1 MSFVYTERLLDAW
14 GNWSKTRNNLGYSS
28 VMGAIVDMG
37 QTSGR
42 RLCRTM
48 RITDD
53 IGLAVDRAITA
64 LEHRSPQLAQT
75 IKLYYLAGLTFE
87 AISKQISVGRE
98 KAAKLLKEAVSWLD
112 AFLLCLGLAK

>member
-14 GNWSKTRNNLGYSS
+14 GSWSKTKNNLGYSS
-28 VMGAIVDMG
+28 VMGAIADMA
-37 QTSGR
+37 QPATR
-42 RLCRTM
+42 KIKRTFY
-48 RITDD
+48 ITDD

-98 KAAKLLKEAVSWLD
+98 KASKLLKEAVSWLD